1 MRTHCVR
8 SNLQIRWPRFLAAM
22 FDVLPMYHA
31 TPFPSTC
38 IAMTYEML
46 IYGLRTARRW
56 VAVPLSLFL
65 VAALTV
71 ACDPGAAVNAQDTDD
86 PVQDAAPS
94 KALVASATKAATE
107 SGLTEEQSASIRSIL
122 EDAEPAPGVLWTVAG
137 AIHREIGTEATQAY
151 AESLRPERPR
161 QGMRRGERGGP
172 RGARGFQRGGP
183 RGERMLDELNLTGE
197 QEEQISDIRSSYRA
211 QMRDLRSGRGRP
223 SPETREEMQSLR
235 NEMRGEIH
243 SVLTDEQR
251 AELDAMRAE
260 RMKMR
265 AERRSERQA
274 ARNEALGLTDEQA
287 EQMSAL
293 RDEARAARQSG
304 DRFPRQEMRDAAA
317 EILTE
322 DQQAIAALHRSLM
335 MNVRAELTDE
345 RGPRRG
351 GRRGG
356 GPR

>member
-1 MRTHCVR
+1 
-8 SNLQIRWPRFLAAM
+8 M